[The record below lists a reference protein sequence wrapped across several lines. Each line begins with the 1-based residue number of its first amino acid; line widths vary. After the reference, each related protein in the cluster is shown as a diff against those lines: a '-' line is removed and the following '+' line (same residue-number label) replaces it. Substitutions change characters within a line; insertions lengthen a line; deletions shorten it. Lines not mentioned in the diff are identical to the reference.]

1 MIANNVVIH
10 FTSSCDE
17 RELLDLVFETHKVMG
32 LSLLN
37 REVVRLK
44 TSPQPSEYSLV
55 INLVLTNKQEK
66 VLRGLFKRREYK
78 ITWSDFD
85 NMED

>member
-1 MIANNVVIH
+1 MIENNVVIR
-10 FTSSCDE
+10 FTSSCDA
-17 RELLDLVFETHKVMG
+17 RELLDIVFETLTVMG

-37 REVVRLK
+37 REVVKLK
-44 TSPQPSEYSLV
+44 TLPQPNEYSLV
-55 INLVLTNKQEK
+55 INLVLTTRQEK
-66 VLRGLFKRREYK
+66 VLRSLFKRREYK

>member
-1 MIANNVVIH
+1 
-10 FTSSCDE
+10 
-17 RELLDLVFETHKVMG
+17 MG

-37 REVVRLK
+37 REVVGLK
-44 TSPQPSEYSLV
+44 TSPQPNEYSLV
-55 INLVLTNKQEK
+55 INLVLTTRQEK
-66 VLRGLFKRREYK
+66 VLRSLFKRREYK